1 MMSLFTPATKIPDE
15 QNGDAKDMA
24 QKDWRQVKDIFNAA
38 LRRIPEER
46 PVFLE
51 QICGG
56 DKILHGE
63 VESLLSSF
71 DEAESFL
78 ESPAIG
84 EVADFIEQVKHLEN
98 GKCFGHYEI
107 IEQIGAG
114 GMGEVYLAKD
124 KKLDRLVAVK
134 ILNEKFSRDESNLR
148 RFTQEAKAASALN
161 HPNIL
166 IIHEIGAEGDA
177 HFIVSEFIKGETLRE
192 IFNKR
197 TLKLSKVLDIS
208 IQIANALCTAHEAR
222 LVHRDIKPENIM
234 IRPDGYVKILDF
246 GLAKIIEQKSVG
258 FEDATVIQNH
268 TAKGLIM
275 GTVNYMSP
283 EQAKGELV
291 DQRTD
296 IFSFG
301 VVIYEMIAGRTPFAG
316 NSMSETFA
324 NLINAEPHSLQ
335 YFAVNLPEEL
345 LRIIIKTL
353 RKNKDERYQM
363 MDELLAELKSLRES
377 LPLDKGIGKSHF
389 PTAENATT
397 ILQATT
403 DNINSK
409 TAETNYGFAR
419 QIELHRPVIFILLTM
434 LIIISAGIFYIRSSF
449 IEELPMNFQPQKSTR
464 LSAVGKAV
472 NAVISPDGRYV
483 VYVVEDG
490 GKQSLWLRHI
500 ASESTVQLLPSG
512 INNVFGLQFSPDS
525 NHVYY
530 NANRSV
536 YQIPVLGGTPAKVL
550 DDIKGGLTF
559 SPDAKH
565 IAFRRIDGQNF
576 EINSIIIADT
586 DGTNQRQLISREDIF
601 DSPIAWSPDG
611 KIIACI
617 RVNPEKF
624 YTKEILAV
632 QVAGGSAALIPS
644 LVLLNSIG
652 QIVWMPDGKSLLI
665 VAAAVDG
672 DESGL
677 SQILQV
683 QYPSGE
689 TQSITKDSSDYTNVS
704 LTVDGHSLVS
714 VKLEHTAHIW
724 AMPTYDIKDLKQL
737 TFGSDKNDGAQ
748 GISYLSDGRIV
759 YDSTPNRK
767 SEAWIVGADGN
778 NSRQLM
784 TDAGSTTVSPDGRF
798 LVYQN
803 NIKEKVGLWRMDLS
817 DGSKKQLTQKADL
830 LATFSPDGKW
840 IVYQGFT
847 DQIPPASLYKVSVDG
862 GEPIQLTK
870 NIIPFSPTVS
880 PDGKQIAFSF
890 GRREGDKYKQYIAL
904 MPFGGGEITNMFD
917 TNLQYM
923 DNYGKQNLQW
933 TPDGKAVNYIALDK
947 NVSNIWRKPIDG
959 SASLQITNFTN
970 DHIFNFAFS
979 PDGSQLALSRGTF
992 SSDVYLIENIK

>member
-1 MMSLFTPATKIPDE
+1 MSLFTPETKIPADR
-15 QNGDAKDMA
+15 NSVANDMA
-24 QKDWRQVKDIFNAA
+24 QKDWRQVTDIFNAA
-38 LRRIPEER
+38 LRRMPEER

-56 DKILHGE
+56 DKILRGE
-63 VESLLSSF
+63 VESLLASY
-71 DEAESFL
+71 DDAESFL
-78 ESPAIG
+78 ESPAVG
-84 EVADFIEQVKHLEN
+84 EVADFIGQIKNLEN
-98 GKCFGHYEI
+98 GKGFGHYEI

-124 KKLDRLVAVK
+124 KKLNRQVAVK
-134 ILNEKFSRDESNLR
+134 ILNEKFSRDESNLN
-148 RFTQEAKAASALN
+148 RFIQEARAASALN

-166 IIHEIGAEGDA
+166 VIHEIGAEGDA

-192 IFNKR
+192 IFKKR
-197 TLKLSKVLDIS
+197 TLKLSEVLDVS

-234 IRPDGYVKILDF
+234 LRPDGYVKILDF

-258 FEDATVIQNH
+258 FEDATPLQNQ

-283 EQAKGELV
+283 EQARGEKV
-291 DQRTD
+291 DATTD

-316 NSMSETFA
+316 DSLSETFA
-324 NLINAEPHSLQ
+324 NLINAEPHSLP
-335 YFAVNLPEEL
+335 YFAVSVPDEL
-345 LRIIIKTL
+345 LRIITKTL

-363 MDELLAELKSLRES
+363 MNELLAELKSLRES
-377 LPLDKGIGKSHF
+377 LTLDKGIGKSHSS
-389 PTAENATT
+389 TAENATT

-403 DNINSK
+403 GDINRK
-409 TAETNYGFAR
+409 TAETNYGFVR
-419 QIELHRPVIFILLTM
+419 QLNQYRSITPILLTM
-434 LIIISAGIFYIRSSF
+434 LIIVSAGIFYIRSNF
-449 IEELPMNFQPQKSTR
+449 IEELPMNFQAQKSTR
-464 LSAVGKAV
+464 LTAVGKAV
-472 NAVISPDGRYV
+472 NAVISPDGKYV
-483 VYVVEDG
+483 VYVVEDDG
-490 GKQSLWLRHI
+490 QQSLWLRHI

-512 INNVFGLQFSPDS
+512 INNIFGLQFSPDS

-530 NANRSV
+530 NSNRSV

-565 IAFRRIDGQNF
+565 IAFRRIQGQYF
-576 EINSIIIADT
+576 KINSIIIADT

-601 DSPIAWSPDG
+601 DSPIAWLPNG
-611 KIIACI
+611 KIIACV
-617 RVNPEKF
+617 RVNPEKY

-632 QVAGGSAALIPS
+632 QVADGSAALIPS
-644 LVLLNSIG
+644 PVLLNIIG

-665 VAAAVDG
+665 VAAALDG
-672 DESGL
+672 DEAGL

-683 QYPSGE
+683 QYPGGE

-704 LTVDGHSLVS
+704 LTADGHSLVS

-724 AMPTYDIKDLKQL
+724 TMPADDINGLKQL

-748 GISYLSDGRIV
+748 GISYLSDAKIV

-767 SEAWIVGADGN
+767 SEAWIVGANGN
-778 NSRQLM
+778 DSRQLM

-803 NIKEKVGLWRMDLS
+803 TIKEKVGLWRMDLS
-817 DGSKKQLTQKADL
+817 NGNKKQLTQKADL
-830 LATFSPDGKW
+830 LPTFSPDGKW
-840 IVYQGFT
+840 ITYQGFT
-847 DQIPPASLYKVSVDG
+847 DQTPPASLYKVSIDG
-862 GEPIQLTK
+862 GETIQLTK

-890 GRREGDKYKQYIAL
+890 GSREGDKYKQYIAL
-904 MPFGGGEITNMFD
+904 MPFGGGEITKMFD
-917 TNLQYM
+917 ANLQYM

-947 NVSNIWRKPIDG
+947 NVSNIWQKPIDG

-979 PDGSQLALSRGTF
+979 PDGSRLALSRGTF
-992 SSDVYLIENIK
+992 SSDVVLIENAK